1 MNVRKSI
8 LNYLILHSSI
18 VRRNHHKSYHKE
30 CRQRGSPNGMEK
42 NSKMKSVRPNYFV
55 CIPLSG
61 NKALVEELLKVQNHV
76 ASKFEMLKEC
86 AIERNKFHISL
97 LILHVKK
104 SQMESS
110 KEAFHEA
117 MEEIKK
123 LNHQAISFDTLETFR
138 NDVLYA
144 ALQEG
149 SRNAANPIGKSA
161 ANPIG
166 KSAANPIG
174 KSAANPIGKSA
185 ANPIGK
191 SAANPIDKSAANPI
205 DKSAANPIDK
215 SAASPSTHQRGDKEE
230 ITPHMTI
237 MKNSYLRK
245 IYANRKPQ
253 IFPDYYA
260 DFNLS
265 KLQNER
271 VLPNKIQFL
280 EMDTDSATSYYRI
293 IAECGL
299 P

>member
-18 VRRNHHKSYHKE
+18 VRRNHHKSYHKK
-30 CRQRGSPNGMEK
+30 CSHHGSLNEMEK
-42 NSKMKSVRPNYFV
+42 NSKMKNVRPNYFV

-76 ASKFEMLKEC
+76 ASKFEILKEC

-117 MEEIKK
+117 MEKIKK

-144 ALQEG
+144 GLQED
-149 SRNAANPIGKSA
+149 SRKYIVNMTALLRDSFAKRDIHIFSNHKGKEEAREKKRPSGAIEKSVTNPTDKGAAP
-161 ANPIG
+161 
-166 KSAANPIG
+166 
-174 KSAANPIGKSA
+174 
-185 ANPIGK
+185 
-191 SAANPIDKSAANPI
+191 
-205 DKSAANPIDK
+205 
-215 SAASPSTHQRGDKEE
+215 PSTHQCADKEQ
-230 ITPHMTI
+230 ITPHVTI

-271 VLPNKIQFL
+271 VVPNKIQFL
-280 EMDTDSATSYYRI
+280 EMDTDSATSYYRV
-293 IAECGL
+293 IAECDL

>member
-18 VRRNHHKSYHKE
+18 VRRHHHKSYHKE
-30 CRQRGSPNGMEK
+30 CGHRGSPTGMEK
-42 NSKMKSVRPNYFV
+42 SSKMKNVRPNYFV

-104 SQMESS
+104 SQMESC

-123 LNHQAISFDTLETFR
+123 MNHQAISFDTLETFR

-144 ALQEG
+144 GLQEDSRKYIMNMIDLLRDSFAKRDIHIFSNRKGKEEAQEKKRPSG
-149 SRNAANPIGKSA
+149 SIEKSTA
-161 ANPIG
+161 
-166 KSAANPIG
+166 K
-174 KSAANPIGKSA
+174 
-185 ANPIGK
+185 
-191 SAANPIDKSAANPI
+191 
-205 DKSAANPIDK
+205 
-215 SAASPSTHQRGDKEE
+215 PSTHQSGDKEQ
-230 ITPHMTI
+230 ITPHLTI

-245 IYANRKPQ
+245 IYVNRKPQ

-271 VLPNKIQFL
+271 VVPNKIQFL

>member
-1 MNVRKSI
+1 MNVRKGI
-8 LNYLILHSSI
+8 LNYLTLHSTI
-18 VRRNHHKSYHKE
+18 VRRNHHRSYHKE
-30 CRQRGSPNGMEK
+30 CRQQGSPHGMEK
-42 NSKMKSVRPNYFV
+42 NSKMKNVRPNYFV

-61 NKALVEELLKVQNHV
+61 NKALVEEFLKVQNHV

-117 MEEIKK
+117 MAEIKK

-144 ALQEG
+144 GLQEG
-149 SRNAANPIGKSA
+149 SRKYVMNVIALLRDSFAKRDIHIFGNRTGREEARGKKRASGA
-161 ANPIG
+161 
-166 KSAANPIG
+166 S
-174 KSAANPIGKSA
+174 
-185 ANPIGK
+185 
-191 SAANPIDKSAANPI
+191 DKSAANPI
-205 DKSAANPIDK
+205 DKSAANPSDK
-215 SAASPSTHQRGDKEE
+215 SAAPPGTHQRDDKEQ
-230 ITPHMTI
+230 ITPHVTI

-245 IYANRKPQ
+245 IYSNRKPQ
-253 IFPDYYA
+253 IFADYYA

-265 KLQNER
+265 KLKNER
-271 VLPNKIQFL
+271 VVPNKIQFL